1 MTIINLNYKHPR
13 NNINND
19 DINKFLFINGIMGK
33 ITEINENNIYIIPY
47 AKAYYKKIIIDDINE
62 TAKIYYKFKD
72 DPMNTL
78 KINIYHKLYFV
89 INEFTFNNIIECIN
103 YKGEPDILN
112 EIIETDDEA
121 NISIFKTYLM
131 TEITKYIKNKDE
143 QTTEQTNQTKNEF
156 KKKFQIYEPDELK
169 KYLLEIIIKWGF
181 NNEHYK
187 ILNNAINEIYKTE
200 QPTPPTPPTPKN
212 RPHLY
217 SENYILY

>member
-1 MTIINLNYKHPR
+1 MTTINLNYKHPR

-33 ITEINENNIYIIPY
+33 ITEINNNNIYIIPY
-47 AKAYYKKIIIDDINE
+47 SKAYYKKIIIDDINE
-62 TAKIYYKFKD
+62 TAKIYYKYKD

-78 KINIYHKLYFV
+78 KINIYHKLFFV
-89 INEFTFNNIIECIN
+89 INNYSFNNIIECIN

-121 NISIFKTYLM
+121 QKLIFKTYLM
-131 TEITKYIKNKDE
+131 NDIKKYIIDKVGLTPEETTQKKQEFKNK
-143 QTTEQTNQTKNEF
+143 
-156 KKKFQIYEPDELK
+156 FQYEPEELK
-169 KYLLEIIIKWGF
+169 KYLSNVILKWGF

-187 ILNNAINEIYKTE
+187 ILDDAINEIYETEE
-200 QPTPPTPPTPKN
+200 QPTPKKKYQ
-212 RPHLY
+212 LY